1 MPRSISRLGAPSY
14 SALSETSS
22 TNSSSSNVS
31 TGPHKVKYH
40 GTGEDWDMTIE
51 NEKGVDVSLV
61 LPQHRARTQPL
72 DYRMNMYVTSEG
84 DMKVKVC
91 RPMTSHRC
99 AFNLQV
105 VSSSSSDVTIWLP
118 SDFDG
123 TIYLQSKSGSGSR
136 PKLSISPGFSN
147 HILKN
152 AKLWLDSQR
161 FGNESGVG
169 CTDGS
174 DLVDITTSGTIH
186 LKMWDVRT
194 SAPEVKSKETFAK
207 FFGLTKKKPTNH
219 LNWDF
224 LLED

>member
-1 MPRSISRLGAPSY
+1 MA
-14 SALSETSS
+14 
-22 TNSSSSNVS
+22 
-31 TGPHKVKYH
+31 
-40 GTGEDWDMTIE
+40 IE

-72 DYRMNMYVTSEG
+72 DYRMNMFVASEG
-84 DMKVKVC
+84 DIKAKVC

-99 AFNLQV
+99 AFYLQAV
-105 VSSSSSDVTIWLP
+105 TASSSDVTIWLP

-123 TIYLQSKSGSGSR
+123 TIYLQSKPGSGSR
-136 PKLSISPGFSN
+136 PRLCISPGFSN

-152 AKLWLDSQR
+152 ARLYLDGQIS
-161 FGNESGVG
+161 GGESGVHS
-169 CTDGS
+169 TDGF
-174 DLVDITTSGTIH
+174 DLVDITTSGTVH

-194 SAPEVKSKETFAK
+194 SAPEVKSRETFVK
-207 FFGLTKKKPTNH
+207 FFGLTKKKPTNY

>member
-1 MPRSISRLGAPSY
+1 MPRSISRLCAPSY

-22 TNSSSSNVS
+22 TNSSLSNVS
-31 TGPHKVKYH
+31 AGPHKVKYR
-40 GTGEDWDMTIE
+40 GTGEYWDTAVE
-51 NEKGVDVSLV
+51 NEKALDVSLV

-72 DYRMNMYVTSEG
+72 DYRMNLHVASEG
-84 DMKVKVC
+84 DIKVKVC

-99 AFNLQV
+99 AFYLQV
-105 VSSSSSDVTIWLP
+105 VSASSSDVTVWLP

-123 TIYLQSKSGSGSR
+123 TISLQSKPGSGGR
-136 PKLSISPGFSN
+136 PRLCISPGFSN

-152 AKLWLDSQR
+152 ARFYLDGKKS
-161 FGNESGVG
+161 GSESGP
-169 CTDGS
+169 TDGY
-174 DLVDITTSGTIH
+174 DLVDIIASGVVH
-186 LKMWDVRT
+186 LKMWDVQT

-207 FFGLTKKKPTNH
+207 FFGLAKKKPTNC

>member
-1 MPRSISRLGAPSY
+1 MA
-14 SALSETSS
+14 
-22 TNSSSSNVS
+22 
-31 TGPHKVKYH
+31 
-40 GTGEDWDMTIE
+40 IE

-72 DYRMNMYVTSEG
+72 DYRMNMHVASEG
-84 DMKVKVC
+84 GIKVKVC

-99 AFNLQV
+99 AFYLQV
-105 VSSSSSDVTIWLP
+105 ASASSSDVTVWLP

-123 TIYLQSKSGSGSR
+123 TIYLQSKPGSGSR
-136 PKLSISPGFSN
+136 PRLSISPGFSN

-152 AKLWLDSQR
+152 VKLYLDGQKS
-161 FGNESGVG
+161 GSASGVDSNG
-169 CTDGS
+169 GF

-194 SAPEVKSKETFAK
+194 SAPEVRSRETFVK
-207 FFGLTKKKPTNH
+207 FFGLAKKKPTNH

>member
-1 MPRSISRLGAPSY
+1 
-14 SALSETSS
+14 
-22 TNSSSSNVS
+22 
-31 TGPHKVKYH
+31 
-40 GTGEDWDMTIE
+40 MTIE

-72 DYRMNMYVTSEG
+72 DYRMTMYVASEG
-84 DMKVKVC
+84 DAKVKVC

-105 VSSSSSDVTIWLP
+105 VSGSSSDVTVWLP

-123 TIYLQSKSGSGSR
+123 TIYLQSKGGSGRR
-136 PKLSISPGFSN
+136 PRLTISPGFSN

-152 AKLWLDSQR
+152 AKVWLDSQLL
-161 FGNESGVG
+161 GGESETISSG
-169 CTDGS
+169 GS

-207 FFGLTKKKPTNH
+207 FFGLTKKKPTTQH
-219 LNWDF
+219 NWDF